1 VPDVTPTGASAVALA
16 RLQSMIAASS
26 WFQTWTGAGDATEA
40 LEFVLIAPL
49 REPDAPTKPFCVV
62 QTADEAAGYGSVGTN
77 TRALAGAIDIYV
89 LADVPETYRRDGPNA
104 SVSRENGFS
113 EFGQMLD
120 AQSGLDVDGVRM
132 FLERIDVL
140 ERAEFIAPQRRADN
154 TDYYES
160 WEGVYRVHWGPG
172 AA

>member
-1 VPDVTPTGASAVALA
+1 MADVTPTGPAAVALA
-16 RLQSMIAASS
+16 RLQSMIAAST

-40 LEFVLIAPL
+40 LAFVLIGPL
-49 REPDAPTKPFCVV
+49 RETDAPAKPFCVL
-62 QTADEAAGYGSVGTN
+62 QTADEAAGYEPIGTN
-77 TRALAGAIDIYV
+77 TRALAGAIDVFV
-89 LADVPETYRRDGPNA
+89 LADVPETHRRDGRNA

-120 AQSGLDVDGVRM
+120 AQSGVAVDGVRM

-140 ERAEFIAPQRRADN
+140 EPAEFIAPQRR
-154 TDYYES
+154 TDHTDFYES